1 MKLKYYFPLFLD
13 KNILFFKI
21 YIIFLPRVWVWLRI
35 YRNDPSHSSTWHI
48 QALGTFKHLAHSSSV
63 HKKEIM
69 RQNEVIV
76 FPNLQP
82 RQLKSNPVS

>member
-1 MKLKYYFPLFLD
+1 
-13 KNILFFKI
+13 
-21 YIIFLPRVWVWLRI
+21 
-35 YRNDPSHSSTWHI
+35 
-48 QALGTFKHLAHSSSV
+48 LAHSSSV